1 MFINFIKFYEV
12 GQKVCSYDGMEK
24 NKWNFWPT
32 QNFMRC
38 LLLWEKYIHHYKFKV
53 KSKIFD
59 IWEIMLL
66 GWERDMHS
74 ESQTNGGLQIIL
86 LRNGERVIAGNSSQV
101 GTVLERSWVRM
112 DWSDLMTGWLLWE
125 SVGVKE
131 RKESGR
137 NLRFSFC
144 AALATRSRDI
154 SSGWEHS
161 QKNKYRLEVGRKA
174 WASFGFGG

>member
-1 MFINFIKFYEV
+1 MRLAKKFVHMMVWKKTNEIF
-12 GQKVCSYDGMEK
+12 GQPKTLWGVFCFEK
-24 NKWNFWPT
+24 S
-32 QNFMRC
+32 
-38 LLLWEKYIHHYKFKV
+38 KYIHHYKFKV

-144 AALATRSRDI
+144 AALATWSRDI